1 MAVGAEHVVGL
12 ARRILSEALDERE
25 AGAENASDWSRIFD
39 QEEADTVVRL
49 LAIMA
54 SIESDGR
61 VREAQLHAILEISDS
76 LAVGTDLLHPLQRL
90 TPEILD
96 AEQLGYLDELG
107 IQLEG

>member
-12 ARRILSEALDERE
+12 ARRILSEALAERE

-39 QEEADTVVRL
+39 QEEANTVVRL

-76 LAVGTDLLHPLQRL
+76 LTVGMDLLHPLQRL
-90 TPEILD
+90 TPGMLD

-107 IQLEG
+107 IQLED